1 MCVTVRRTISSMPA
15 IASLEALERAIAEV
29 EVNGLDVTI
38 EQAAVAAAR
47 RSLEESG
54 LLLLGEVHGVRENP
68 LIALALMNELNMTG
82 LALEWPSEL
91 APLVSAFLAE
101 GRLPDSP
108 MLWGGDGRITAGH
121 FAILRELVR
130 TDRLG
135 TLTLFDGWSDVGWS
149 LREASMSE
157 RILMAEIPDS
167 GTLVVAG
174 NMHTPM
180 TETTLG
186 LPLGARLADKRPGV
200 RDIQIRYGSGGFY
213 NARPRKF
220 KSHFSFRRHVRL
232 HTEHGQLV
240 FELPVATEAAVP
252 HRVGPA
258 SAGRHAR

>member
-1 MCVTVRRTISSMPA
+1 
-15 IASLEALERAIAEV
+15 
-29 EVNGLDVTI
+29 
-38 EQAAVAAAR
+38 
-47 RSLEESG
+47 
-54 LLLLGEVHGVRENP
+54 
-68 LIALALMNELNMTG
+68 
-82 LALEWPSEL
+82 
-91 APLVSAFLAE
+91 
-101 GRLPDSP
+101 
-108 MLWGGDGRITAGH
+108 MLWDGDGRITAGH
-121 FAILRELVR
+121 LAILRELVR
-130 TDRLG
+130 TGRLG

-186 LPLGARLADKRPGV
+186 LPLGARLAEKRPGV
-200 RDIQIRYGSGGFY
+200 REIQIRYGNGGFY

-220 KSHFSFRRHVRL
+220 KSHLSLRRHVRL

-240 FELPVATEAAVP
+240 LELPVATEAAVP

-258 SAGRHAR
+258 SAGPAREVTWSPWGTRSRGHGDDGRGAPGRGARRARRGGVRRERARAPGGRRVLRAGQRHLAAQR

>member
-1 MCVTVRRTISSMPA
+1 MPA
-15 IASLEALERAIAEV
+15 IASIEALERAVAEF
-29 EVNGLDVTI
+29 EVTGLDVTV
-38 EQAAVAAAR
+38 EHAALGAAQ
-47 RSLEESG
+47 RSLEDSG

-91 APLVSAFLAE
+91 APLVSAFLAD
-101 GRLPDSP
+101 GRLPDNP

-121 FAILRELVR
+121 LAVMRELVR
-130 TDRLG
+130 TGRLEN
-135 TLTLFDGWSDVGWS
+135 LTLFDGWSDVGWS

-157 RILMAEIPDS
+157 RILMADLPDR

-186 LPLGARLADKRPGV
+186 LPLGARLAAKRPGV
-200 RDIQIRYGSGGFY
+200 REVQIRYGSGGFY

-240 FELPVATEAAVP
+240 FELPVAAEADVP
-252 HRVGPA
+252 HQVGPA
-258 SAGRHAR
+258 NGGRHAR

>member
-1 MCVTVRRTISSMPA
+1 MPA
-15 IASLEALERAIAEV
+15 IASLEALQRAITQFEV
-29 EVNGLDVTI
+29 TGLDVAFDH
-38 EQAAVAAAR
+38 AALAAAR
-47 RSLEESG
+47 HSVEESG

-68 LIALALMNELNMTG
+68 LIALALMRELNMTG

-91 APLVSAFLAE
+91 APLVSAFLSE
-101 GRLPDSP
+101 GRLEDTPI
-108 MLWGGDGRITAGH
+108 LWGGDGRITAGH
-121 FAILRELVR
+121 LAVLRELVR
-130 TDRLG
+130 TGQLG

-180 TETTLG
+180 AETTLG
-186 LPLGARLADKRPGV
+186 LPLGARLAEKRPGV
-200 RDIQIRYGSGGFY
+200 REIQIRYGNGGFY

-220 KSHFSFRRHVRL
+220 KTHLSLRRHVRL

-240 FELPVATEAAVP
+240 FELPAATEAEVP

-258 SAGRHAR
+258 NAGRHAR

>member
-1 MCVTVRRTISSMPA
+1 MPA
-15 IASLEALERAIAEV
+15 IASIDALERAVTEFEV
-29 EVNGLDVTI
+29 TGLDVAI
-38 EQAAVAAAR
+38 EHSALAAAR
-47 RSLEESG
+47 RSVDESG

-91 APLVSAFLAE
+91 APLVSGFLAD
-101 GRLPDSP
+101 GRLPDNP

-121 FAILRELVR
+121 LAVMRELVR
-130 TDRLG
+130 KGRLHN
-135 TLTLFDGWSDVGWS
+135 LTLFDGWSDVGWS

-157 RILMAEIPDS
+157 RILMADIPDG
-167 GTLVVAG
+167 GTLVIAG

-186 LPLGARLADKRPGV
+186 LPLGARLAEKRPGV
-200 RDIQIRYGSGGFY
+200 RDIQIRYGNGGFY

-220 KSHFSFRRHVRL
+220 KSHFSLRRHVRL

-240 FELPVATEAAVP
+240 FELPVATEADVP
-252 HRVGPA
+252 HQVAPA
-258 SAGRHAR
+258 NGGRHAR